1 MIMFT
6 VYIEET
12 GSLGSVESSELSE
25 PAEEVIH
32 WQDAVVWWCCSCASN
47 MEFWFSDAVV
57 SDQTKLMTKQ
67 EIAG

>member
-32 WQDAVVWWCCSCASN
+32 
-47 MEFWFSDAVV
+47 
-57 SDQTKLMTKQ
+57 
-67 EIAG
+67 